1 MHIRRVLLAILP
13 CCGGLALGYRAFVLG
28 IMEGKGTAL
37 TARARMYWFGRKRTC
52 LISRLDEASGL
63 PVWVQIL
70 RNRFIYLIK
79 TGHYAPGDQAPSVR
93 SLAAEI
99 SINYNTVSKAYVD
112 LEHAGYVVSV
122 RGRGVF
128 VRDVP
133 ATAREDMLTSV
144 DTVLEDAIRR
154 CVSMGL
160 TLDEVKAHI
169 RRCP

>member
-1 MHIRRVLLAILP
+1 MSD
-13 CCGGLALGYRAFVLG
+13 F
-28 IMEGKGTAL
+28 K
-37 TARARMYWFGRKRTC
+37 F
-52 LISRLDEASGL
+52 DEASGL
-63 PVWVQIL
+63 PIWVQL

-79 TGHYAPGDQAPSVR
+79 TGHYAPGDQLPSVR

-160 TLDEVKAHI
+160 TLDEVKLRMFDVAHEI
-169 RRCP
+169 QSETNAAALEKRNIHERRNRV

>member
-1 MHIRRVLLAILP
+1 MP
-13 CCGGLALGYRAFVLG
+13 EF
-28 IMEGKGTAL
+28 K
-37 TARARMYWFGRKRTC
+37 
-52 LISRLDEASGL
+52 LDETSGL
-63 PVWVQIL
+63 PVWVQL

-79 TGHYAPGDQAPSVR
+79 TGYYKPGEQLPSVR

-128 VRDVP
+128 VRESAETV
-133 ATAREDMLTSV
+133 REDMLSAV

-154 CVSMGL
+154 CIAMGMS
-160 TLDEVKAHI
+160 LDEVRLRILDVAHAMKQESDSKI
-169 RRCP
+169 R